1 MEILK
6 NDRKSVF
13 EVLSNVNV
21 NRYVQKKN
29 NLSFLS
35 WAHAWAEVKKYY
47 PDANYKIYEDKDGMF
62 YHTYEITCWVKVGV
76 SIEDLEYIEYL
87 PVMNFRNQSIPR
99 NDITSFDVNKTIQRA
114 LTKALA
120 RHGLGLYIYA
130 GEDLPEIE
138 NTKIENHQISK
149 LLETI
154 REFGDDEL
162 LAKILKKYKVSSV
175 KSFNK
180 KQFEEIMEGL
190 LKIQKSEVK
199 NED

>member
-6 NDRKSVF
+6 SEEKSVF
-13 EVLSNVNV
+13 EVLSNINV
-21 NRYVQKKN
+21 NKYVQKKN

-35 WAHAWAEVKKYY
+35 WAHAWGEVKKHF
-47 PDANYKIYEDKDGMF
+47 PKASYKIYEDKAGCF
-62 YHTYEITCWVKVGV
+62 YHTDEITCWVKVSV
-76 SIEDLEYIEYL
+76 TIENLEHIEYL
-87 PVMNFRNQSIPR
+87 PIMNFRNQSIPR
-99 NDITSFDVNKTIQRA
+99 NDVTSFDVNKTIQRA

-154 REFGDDEL
+154 REFDDNDL
-162 LAKILKKYKVSSV
+162 LVKILKKFKASSV
-175 KSFNK
+175 QNLSK
-180 KQFEEIMEGL
+180 KQYEEIMDGL
-190 LKIQKSEVK
+190 SKIPKQEDKSE
-199 NED
+199 D